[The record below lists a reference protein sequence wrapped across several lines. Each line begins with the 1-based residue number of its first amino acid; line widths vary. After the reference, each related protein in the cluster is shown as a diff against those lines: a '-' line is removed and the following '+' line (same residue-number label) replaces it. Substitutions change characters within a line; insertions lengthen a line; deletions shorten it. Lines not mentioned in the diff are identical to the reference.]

1 MAKEP
6 TMKQLRLVRNW
17 TQAQLAEKA
26 GCSVATLIRAEAE
39 KRWPSNASV
48 RKAVQAALGV
58 QPTKGV
64 QS

>member
-1 MAKEP
+1 MTTKP

-26 GCSVATLIRAEAE
+26 GCGVMTIIRAEAE

-48 RKAVQAALGV
+48 RKAVQMALGV
-58 QPTKGV
+58 Q
-64 QS
+64 S